1 MKKSTQVETE
11 KKFNACNSR
20 GQVVAE
26 FVFCF
31 VLVMLLFWGCI
42 LVIRWAGVSMAQ
54 RRIAHDS
61 VLTTGVNDEWK
72 YLPDS
77 PLRQVNPDFHD
88 GKKMNLIFDDR

>member
-1 MKKSTQVETE
+1 MKKIYASRG
-11 KKFNACNSR
+11 R
-20 GQVVAE
+20 GQVMAE

-54 RRIAHDS
+54 RRMAHDS
-61 VLTTGVNDEWK
+61 VLTTGVSDAWK
-72 YLPDS
+72 TLPES

-88 GKKMNLIFDDR
+88 GTKMNLIFDGR